1 MLSALVSH
9 GRSADDN
16 AAIIYDGTLP
26 TQQTI
31 VGTLGEMSGT
41 IKVSTDRRPAIL
53 VVGRVVALREH
64 LRWFDARPLFG
75 KRVLVTRP
83 KEQAM
88 DLVDRLEAM
97 GAEAIEAPMI
107 RIVPP
112 EDYGPLDD
120 VCARAADFDWIIFSS
135 ANAVDAFFGRLMQGS
150 GDVRALK
157 GVKFCVVGPGTAERL
172 ARQCLKI
179 DLMPTEYRAEAVIRG
194 MSETSDVKGLNILL
208 PHADIGREVIADE
221 LRKQGAHVTEVVAY
235 RTVMTEPEREG
246 EPDVYRMLLER
257 RIDVVTFT
265 SASAVRSFVRVLG
278 AEPAADL
285 LRTTTVASI
294 GPVTAEAASFA
305 NIQTTIMPSS
315 YTIPALVDAIVGYFD
330 KHKTGD
336 TP

>member
-1 MLSALVSH
+1 
-9 GRSADDN
+9 
-16 AAIIYDGTLP
+16 
-26 TQQTI
+26 
-31 VGTLGEMSGT
+31 
-41 IKVSTDRRPAIL
+41 
-53 VVGRVVALREH
+53 
-64 LRWFDARPLFG
+64 
-75 KRVLVTRP
+75 
-83 KEQAM
+83 
-88 DLVDRLEAM
+88 
-97 GAEAIEAPMI
+97 MI

-120 VCARAADFDWIIFSS
+120 ACARATEFDWIIFSS
-135 ANAVDAFFGRLMQGS
+135 ANAVDAFFRRLMEGAA
-150 GDVRALK
+150 DVRALK
-157 GVKFCVVGPGTAERL
+157 GVKLCVVGPGTAERL
-172 ARQCLKI
+172 ARHCLKI
-179 DLMPTEYRAEAVIRG
+179 DLMPAEYRAEAVIRG

-221 LRKQGAHVTEVVAY
+221 LRKQGANVTEIVAY
-235 RTVMTEPEREG
+235 RTIMTEPEREG

-330 KHKTGD
+330 KQKTGE